1 MDVILGPVLRLS
13 VIVVDLY
20 MWIVIISVILSWLV
34 AFSIVNLSNRFVY
47 MVGDLTNRLTEPALG
62 RIRRFLPNLGN
73 LDISPIVLLLALF
86 FLKDFLVQLSFKL
99 G

>member
-20 MWIVIISVILSWLV
+20 MWIVIISVVLSWLV

-86 FLKDFLVQLSFKL
+86 FLKDFLIQLSFKL

>member
-1 MDVILGPVLRLS
+1 MDMILGPVLRIS
-13 VIVVDLY
+13 VLVVDLY
-20 MWIVIISVILSWLV
+20 MWVVIISVVLSWLV

-62 RIRRFLPNLGN
+62 RIRRFMPNLGN
-73 LDISPIVLLLALF
+73 IDFSPIVMLLALF
-86 FLKDFLVQLSFKL
+86 FLKDFLIQLSFKL

>member
-13 VIVVDLY
+13 VMVVDLY

-47 MVGDLTNRLTEPALG
+47 IVGDLTNRLTEPALG

-86 FLKDFLVQLSFKL
+86 FLKDFLIQLSFQL

>member
-1 MDVILGPVLRLS
+1 MDVILGPVVRLS
-13 VIVVDLY
+13 VMVVDLY

-47 MVGDLTNRLTEPALG
+47 MVGDLTNRLTEPALS
-62 RIRRFLPNLGN
+62 RIRRFMPNLGN
-73 LDISPIVLLLALF
+73 LDISPVVLLLALF
-86 FLKDFLVQLSFKL
+86 FLKDFLIQLSFKL

>member
-20 MWIVIISVILSWLV
+20 MWIVIISVVLSWLV

-86 FLKDFLVQLSFKL
+86 FLKDFLIQLSFQL

>member
-1 MDVILGPVLRLS
+1 MDMILGPVLRIS
-13 VIVVDLY
+13 VLVVDLY
-20 MWIVIISVILSWLV
+20 MWVVIISVVLSWLV

>member
-13 VIVVDLY
+13 VMVVDLY

-62 RIRRFLPNLGN
+62 RIRRFMPNLGN

-86 FLKDFLVQLSFKL
+86 FLKDFLIQLSSKL